1 MPKIDKEIKEIMIQT
16 MRMDEK
22 FSPEFNNH
30 ESAVDL
36 FDENVFARHNP
47 GSQGQLSADPAR
59 PRLMCESDLQSERG
73 RARALQLSLRMRTT
87 RRGFEPV
94 RPEL

>member
-1 MPKIDKEIKEIMIQT
+1 MKSSVLNLIT
-16 MRMDEK
+16 M
-22 FSPEFNNH
+22 NQQWT
-30 ESAVDL
+30 L
-36 FDENVFARHNP
+36 FGENVFARHNP